1 MKPNETTPRK
11 QRFVKVLDG
20 RKQPIRGLWK
30 RGENFYAQLQ
40 VDGKTTWPKLSAN
53 TPAQAVEELNKLKV
67 KRREGTLNVIRHAP
81 KLSEAI
87 EDYKQSAEF
96 LGKRPSS
103 QSNEKGYFKLWTQ
116 RLGHVRVDKIQAPAI
131 IAVRDEVHGW
141 GRNARTCNLYVG
153 ALMQVLKY
161 CRDRGKVAR
170 LPELKRLKQPKSPRR
185 KLLADHEFQALLDAC
200 RPDVTKNADTM
211 RDFFRFL
218 ALTGAREQEASRVK
232 WQDVDIAR
240 RQVTIGA
247 DGLSKNHEARDVD
260 MTPELVEL
268 LTEMEQNRAPDSEY
282 LFPSPQR
289 GKKDKPISN
298 MRNALEDIRTEA
310 KLKHV
315 AFHHMRDLFISKC
328 VMAGVPFMT
337 IASWVGH
344 KDGGVLIGKVYGH
357 LSKDH
362 KAETA
367 KNLSIFKQPEN
378 VVPLPQEQAAG

>member
-1 MKPNETTPRK
+1 
-11 QRFVKVLDG
+11 
-20 RKQPIRGLWK
+20 
-30 RGENFYAQLQ
+30 
-40 VDGKTTWPKLSAN
+40 
-53 TPAQAVEELNKLKV
+53 
-67 KRREGTLNVIRHAP
+67 
-81 KLSEAI
+81 
-87 EDYKQSAEF
+87 
-96 LGKRPSS
+96 
-103 QSNEKGYFKLWTQ
+103 
-116 RLGHVRVDKIQAPAI
+116 
-131 IAVRDEVHGW
+131 
-141 GRNARTCNLYVG
+141 
-153 ALMQVLKY
+153 MQVLKH

-185 KLLADHEFQALLDAC
+185 KLLSDQEFQALLDAC

-211 RDFFRFL
+211 RNFFRFL

-232 WQDVDIAR
+232 WEDVDIAR

-247 DGLSKNHEARDVD
+247 DGLSKNYEARDVD

-268 LTEMEQNRAPDSEY
+268 MTEMHGNRAPDSVF

-289 GKKDKPISN
+289 GKQDKCISN
-298 MRNALEDIRTEA
+298 MRNALEDVRTEA

-337 IASWVGH
+337 IAAWVGH

-362 KAETA
+362 KSETA

-378 VVPLPQEQAAG
+378 VVPLVEQAAG